1 MYAVNL
7 IFRIGENLLD
17 KKRALICSIILYAIG
32 IVTLIIYLVGSV
44 ILKTFPSKFN
54 TLLPILFTMFFLAG
68 TMMTGLCLL
77 LKKQEKEATVKC
89 AYVKPNLDDE
99 EFRKWLTVFELYTKT
114 AKKLNVTTDK
124 TFSKFGGMP
133 DVPKNFIWP
142 MRNDVCLPFL
152 LQIDFAEIN
161 GDGALAD
168 FPQNGIMYLFVDSDD
183 VNAPEFEYGEE
194 PYAEGRTFK
203 ILYFDGVDG
212 LTSAQ
217 KPDALGTV
225 YKEFNV
231 SAEAVKTYP
240 DTEDCR
246 EAFDIYCNRPVGGMD
261 DAYDYMQGENMDS
274 AQIGGWA
281 SYIQGSSL
289 PETGKT
295 DNNDEWVLLMQL
307 TSYFGESLDD
317 NMMWGDAGNIYMF
330 IRKTD
335 LQARNFNNVK
345 FDMQCT

>member
-1 MYAVNL
+1 M
-7 IFRIGENLLD
+7 D

-54 TLLPILFTMFFLAG
+54 TLLPISFTMFFIAG
-68 TMMTGLCLL
+68 IMMTVLYFL
-77 LKKQEKEATVKC
+77 LKKQEKTTTGKC
-89 AYVKPNLDDE
+89 AYVEPDLDNE
-99 EFRKWLTVFELYTKT
+99 EFRKWLTAFEPYTKT

-142 MRNDVCLPFL
+142 KRGDVCLPLL

-183 VNAPEFEYGEE
+183 VNDPEFEYGEE
-194 PYAEGRTFK
+194 PYADGRTFK
-203 ILYFDGVDG
+203 ILYFDGADG
-212 LTSAQ
+212 LIPAQ
-217 KPDALGTV
+217 RPDALTTV
-225 YKEFNV
+225 YKEFNI
-231 SAEAVKTYP
+231 SAEVVKTYP
-240 DTEDCR
+240 DTEDCK
-246 EAFDIYCNRPVGGMD
+246 EAFDLCCDRPAGGMD
-261 DAYDYMQGENMDS
+261 DAYDYMRFKNMDS
-274 AQIGGWA
+274 TLIGGWA

-289 PETGKT
+289 PRTG
-295 DNNDEWVLLMQL
+295 DEWVLLMQIK
-307 TSYFGESLDD
+307 SYFGKMRDGSTWDD
-317 NMMWGDAGNIYMF
+317 SMTWGDAGNIYMF

-335 LQARNFNNVK
+335 LQAHNFNNVK